1 MTGVVIIL
9 SRSSQSSSS
18 LPSSIKITSMKM
30 PFFLKLEEKTRPCFD
45 LFWGPS
51 NDPEVFTEENSY
63 FSTGIHRPRRKR
75 QGRLLASLD
84 WPCFRLFLGMLGVSE
99 ADQRAFPSLKRD
111 VSTMCSGIIHFFGDS
126 DFSRYG
132 ISNLT
137 RKICWCHG
145 II

>member
-1 MTGVVIIL
+1 MTGVIIH
-9 SRSSQSSSS
+9 SGSSQSSSS

-30 PFFLKLEEKTRPCFD
+30 PFSWNLKKITSM
-45 LFWGPS
+45 FWPVLGAQQWPWVCS
-51 NDPEVFTEENSY
+51 EENSY

-99 ADQRAFPSLKRD
+99 ADQGTFPSLKRG

-137 RKICWCHG
+137 TKICWCHG